1 MLPESPGVYLYYDK
15 EGTVIYVGKAK
26 KLRRRVSS
34 YFNRVHSVARTNVLV
49 KNIADM
55 RYIVVNT
62 EEEALHLEN
71 SLIKEYRPRYN
82 VLLKDDKTYPWICLT
97 NELYPRL
104 FLTRDVARRG
114 GKFFGP
120 FSNVAVARTIIQLI
134 REIYPLRTCALPIT
148 VDTIEKGKHKVC
160 LQYHIKN
167 CLGCCTGEISPEQY
181 AEFVEEIRQILNGNI
196 QQLSDML
203 IDRMVALSAELR
215 FEEAEEVKRKYLLI
229 EKYKAKS
236 VIVSASITNVD
247 VFSYVDDEKRGFV
260 NYMHVKNG
268 SINRCITFEYRKN
281 LDETPEEILSMAI
294 AEAGSKFQETARDVL
309 VPFLP
314 DSDFTD

>member
-104 FLTRDVARRG
+104 FLEQEA
-114 GKFFGP
+114 
-120 FSNVAVARTIIQLI
+120 AVCPDAVEADDNQEMFLN
-134 REIYPLRTCALPIT
+134 
-148 VDTIEKGKHKVC
+148 HWW
-160 LQYHIKN
+160 
-167 CLGCCTGEISPEQY
+167 S
-181 AEFVEEIRQILNGNI
+181 FV
-196 QQLSDML
+196 
-203 IDRMVALSAELR
+203 
-215 FEEAEEVKRKYLLI
+215 
-229 EKYKAKS
+229 
-236 VIVSASITNVD
+236 
-247 VFSYVDDEKRGFV
+247 
-260 NYMHVKNG
+260 
-268 SINRCITFEYRKN
+268 
-281 LDETPEEILSMAI
+281 
-294 AEAGSKFQETARDVL
+294 
-309 VPFLP
+309 
-314 DSDFTD
+314 

>member
-104 FLTRDVARRG
+104 FLTRDVAHRA

-120 FSNVAVARTIIQLI
+120 FSNVAVARTIILSLI
-134 REIYPLRTCALPIT
+134 
-148 VDTIEKGKHKVC
+148 
-160 LQYHIKN
+160 HI
-167 CLGCCTGEISPEQY
+167 
-181 AEFVEEIRQILNGNI
+181 
-196 QQLSDML
+196 
-203 IDRMVALSAELR
+203 
-215 FEEAEEVKRKYLLI
+215 
-229 EKYKAKS
+229 
-236 VIVSASITNVD
+236 
-247 VFSYVDDEKRGFV
+247 
-260 NYMHVKNG
+260 
-268 SINRCITFEYRKN
+268 
-281 LDETPEEILSMAI
+281 
-294 AEAGSKFQETARDVL
+294 
-309 VPFLP
+309 
-314 DSDFTD
+314 